1 MNQQIKVFANCCISY
16 IVTFLIFVL
25 TLLLSSRT
33 SVFLFFC
40 FFIFIILKALLFHR
54 QNRALHGI
62 MQLNSRQLSMLHF
75 Y

>member
-33 SVFLFFC
+33 SVFLVF
-40 FFIFIILKALLFHR
+40 LLFHFKSTFISSPK
-54 QNRALHGI
+54 QSTAWNYAVE
-62 MQLNSRQLSMLHF
+62 
-75 Y
+75 